1 MAAMKESGQAVIL
14 VGHGGLPKDCPPDW
28 VQRLKRLQSVRKA
41 SGQEPT
47 VEETDLERQIRN
59 WPRTPESD
67 PYHHG
72 LEKLA
77 AKLTPLVHP
86 ARLVVAF
93 NEFCA
98 PTVLEAAQQLVEGGY
113 ADITVVPSMFTPG
126 GTHSEKE
133 IPAIL
138 ETLRDQFP
146 EIVFHYAWPFDLDRL
161 AGFLAEHLDL
171 FHSGH
176 PSS

>member
-1 MAAMKESGQAVIL
+1 MKETKQAVIL

-28 VQRLKRLQSVRKA
+28 VQRFKRLESRRKA
-41 SGQEPT
+41 TGEAPT
-47 VEETDLERQIRN
+47 MEETDLERQIRN
-59 WPRTPESD
+59 WPRTPEND

-72 LEKLA
+72 LLQLA
-77 AKLTPLVHP
+77 ARLEPLVHP
-86 ARLVVAF
+86 AKLVVAF

-98 PTVLEAAQQLVEGGY
+98 PTVLDAGEQLVEEGY

-126 GTHSEKE
+126 GSHSEKE

-146 EIVFHYAWPFDLDRL
+146 GITLHYAWPFDLDRL
-161 AGFLAEHLDL
+161 AGFLAEHLAL
-171 FHSGH
+171 FHTSH

>member
-1 MAAMKESGQAVIL
+1 MNEPRQAVIL

-28 VQRLKRLQSVRKA
+28 VQRLKRLQSKRKA
-41 SGQEPT
+41 TGELPT
-47 VEETDLERQIRN
+47 MEETDLERQIRN
-59 WPRTPESD
+59 WPRTPEND

-72 LEKLA
+72 LNQLA
-77 AKLTPLVHP
+77 AKLQPLVHP
-86 ARLVVAF
+86 AKLVIAY

-98 PTVLEAAQQLVEGGY
+98 PTVFEAGQQLVETGY
-113 ADITVVPSMFTPG
+113 EDITVVPSMFTPG
-126 GTHSEKE
+126 GSHSETE

-146 EIVFHYAWPFDLDRL
+146 EIALHYAWPFDLDKL
-161 AGFLAEHLDL
+161 AGFLAEHLEL
-171 FHSGH
+171 FQSGH